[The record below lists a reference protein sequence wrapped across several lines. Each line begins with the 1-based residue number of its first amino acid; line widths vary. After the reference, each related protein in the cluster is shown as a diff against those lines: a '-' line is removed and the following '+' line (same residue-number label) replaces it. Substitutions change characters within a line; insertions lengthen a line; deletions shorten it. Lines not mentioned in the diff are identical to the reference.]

1 MNNSLIWCP
10 GTILLWEIDENKRSV
25 CSQPY
30 EWDLCP
36 RPIFGETKLLI
47 FFQALLRGNQGLVRF
62 TKLTLKCLVC
72 EIFCSGPG
80 RGQPM
85 LSSKAEALKKEKMK
99 AVWLT
104 QSRQFKLTE
113 TITTRHRAL
122 THISVLPFFISFVF
136 VLHHGHKNFS
146 ITSNHTATVN
156 DQVCTYIVNSATVS
170 FACWEWVSGMS
181 SECSVREVVV
191 DLPEQEEECQ
201 LSVSDL
207 PSQ

>member
-47 FFQALLRGNQGLVRF
+47 FFQALLMGNQSLVRF

-72 EIFCSGPG
+72 GIFCSSPG

-85 LSSKAEALKKEKMK
+85 LSSKTEALKKEKWK
-99 AVWLT
+99 QWLT
-104 QSRQFKLTE
+104 QSRQFNSTE

-122 THISVLPFFISFVF
+122 THISVLPFFMSFVF
-136 VLHHGHKNFS
+136 VLHHGHKFF
-146 ITSNHTATVN
+146 NHKQPHSHSKWPVWAS
-156 DQVCTYIVNSATVS
+156 C
-170 FACWEWVSGMS
+170 
-181 SECSVREVVV
+181 
-191 DLPEQEEECQ
+191 
-201 LSVSDL
+201 
-207 PSQ
+207 

>member
-1 MNNSLIWCP
+1 MPRDYTFMGNC
-10 GTILLWEIDENKRSV
+10 ENKRSV

-36 RPIFGETKLLI
+36 RPIFGEIKFLI

-62 TKLTLKCLVC
+62 TQLTLKCLVC

-85 LSSKAEALKKEKMK
+85 LSSKTEALKKEKMK

-104 QSRQFKLTE
+104 QSRQFKSTE

-122 THISVLPFFISFVF
+122 THISVAIIFALFAL
-136 VLHHGHKNFS
+136 VLHHRYKNFS
-146 ITSNHTATVN
+146 ITNNHTATVN
-156 DQVCTYIVNSATVS
+156 DQCVHLVNPVTVS
-170 FACWEWVSGMS
+170 FVFWVWVRCHQCI
-181 SECSVREVVV
+181 SEGVVV

-201 LSVSDL
+201 LSVSGL